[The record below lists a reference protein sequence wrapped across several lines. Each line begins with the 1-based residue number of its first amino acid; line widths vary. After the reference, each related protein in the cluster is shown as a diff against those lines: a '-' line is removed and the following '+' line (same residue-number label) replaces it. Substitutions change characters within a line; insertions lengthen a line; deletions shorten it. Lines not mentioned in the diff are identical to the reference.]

1 MPIGIASRRPAALLA
16 ALGLGTLL
24 GCGGADA
31 PAPESTEPPGSVRT
45 SEADL
50 YVTSTRLWRPMSVAV
65 CWENPGQA
73 DGTQRQWVRN
83 AVTRTWETHSGVR
96 FTGWGTC
103 TTSSRGIRINISD
116 VGPHVKALG
125 KDLNGMAQGMVL
137 NFTFNNW
144 SQSCRD
150 TLQHCIEAIAVHEF
164 GHAMGYAHEQN
175 RPDTPS
181 TCKEPPQGGSGDW
194 VIGSWDLSSVMNYC
208 NPKWNGDGNL
218 SGTDKYGAQQTYGV
232 PWLSLGGYTPSG
244 PAVAARG
251 ASRVDVFVRGGDNQL
266 HQRYWNGS
274 AWSPWIALGGTLTSD
289 PAALHWGT
297 NRLDVFAR
305 GADNSIIQK
314 SFDGAQWSGWYT
326 LGGVSA
332 SAPAV
337 VSLGANGLHVFIR
350 GTDNQLWQRYWTSS
364 AGWSAWTP
372 LGGYL
377 TSAPAV
383 ASWGSTNLQV
393 FALDASKSMVQKYW
407 DGNGWSGWFTL
418 GGTFTSDPSATSRG
432 LNRVDVFG
440 RGTDNSLWINSYSPS
455 SSWTG
460 WSWLGGELASAPD
473 AVSKAPDTLDI
484 FYTGPNG
491 EVRQSRHDNGW
502 W

>member
-1 MPIGIASRRPAALLA
+1 MPIGIASRLPAALLA
-16 ALGLGTLL
+16 ALGFGMLL
-24 GCGGADA
+24 GCGGADTQ
-31 PAPESTEPPGSVRT
+31 APESSESMRN

-50 YVTSTRLWRPMSVAV
+50 YVASTKVWRPMTVGV
-65 CWENPGQA
+65 CWENPGA
-73 DGTQRQWVRN
+73 GDGAQRQWVRD
-83 AVTRTWETHSGVR
+83 AVARTWEARSGVR

-103 TTSSRGIRINISD
+103 TAASQGIRITVSD

-125 KDLNGMAQGMVL
+125 RDLNGMAQGMVL

-144 SQSCRD
+144 ETPCRGK
-150 TLQHCIEAIAVHEF
+150 LQYCIDIIAVHEF
-164 GHAMGYAHEQN
+164 GHALGYAHEQN
-175 RPDTPS
+175 RSDTPS
-181 TCKEPPQGGSGDW
+181 SCKEPRQGSVGDW
-194 VIGSWDLSSVMNYC
+194 TIGSWDLNSVMNYC

-218 SGTDKYGAQQTYGV
+218 SATDQYGAQQTYGV

-251 ASRVDVFVRGGDNQL
+251 SSRVDVFVRGGDNQL

-274 AWSPWIALGGTLTSD
+274 AWSSWIALGGTLTSD

-297 NRLDVFAR
+297 NRIDVFAR
-305 GADNSIIQK
+305 GADNSILQK
-314 SFDGAQWSGWYT
+314 SFDGAQWSGWYP

-350 GTDNQLWQRYWTSS
+350 GTDNQLWQKYWTSS

-383 ASWGSTNLQV
+383 ASWGSNNLQV
-393 FALDASKSMVQKYW
+393 FALDGNKSMMQKFW
-407 DGNGWSGWFTL
+407 DGAGWSVWYTL
-418 GGTFTSDPSATSRG
+418 GGTFTSDPTAASRG

-460 WSWLGGELASAPD
+460 WNWLGGELSSAPD
-473 AVSKAPDTLDI
+473 AISRTPDTLDI

-491 EVRQSRHDNGW
+491 EVRQSRYSNGW